1 MTIYYSAL
9 SLFLNILLWRY
20 TFFLLPEFLWP
31 NSLYRGARLQT
42 SNGFF
47 CSINHLSGGGVNANH
62 DLPSLAHKNKTENYS
77 RLLKT
82 REGNRD
88 DEWTFCRRQEAD
100 IALFLQETCKNKT
113 SEKSLKKTGRLL
125 PERGQSQATIEP
137 WKTETNKVDQN
148 DQSQVNMCFLRGPL
162 GWLTE
167 QKTQNSF

>member
-31 NSLYRGARLQT
+31 NSLYRAARLQT

-62 DLPSLAHKNKTENYS
+62 DLPSLAHKNKTENDS
-77 RLLKT
+77 RLLKN

-113 SEKSLKKTGRLL
+113 SEKSLKKTG
-125 PERGQSQATIEP
+125 Q
-137 WKTETNKVDQN
+137 
-148 DQSQVNMCFLRGPL
+148 
-162 GWLTE
+162 
-167 QKTQNSF
+167 